1 MPRTFNVE
9 VFNKTVSG
17 AASPNQPKYYSGE
30 EFAALLGSADSMCV
44 QTILDT
50 QGSAS
55 SGEVVRVT
63 LQINNSNESET
74 WETTAFDHVVNY
86 SATSPVSTSWV
97 WAGTAANVR
106 FMVQSLYSNVA
117 VRIIVCGRTLG

>member
-1 MPRTFNVE
+1 MARLFNVE

-30 EFAALLGSADSMCV
+30 EFAALLGSADSMCI

-50 QGSAS
+50 QGGAS
-55 SGEVVRVT
+55 SGVILTVT

-74 WETTAFDHVVNY
+74 WETTAFSHNVSY
-86 SATSPVSTSWV
+86 SATSPVSQSWV

-117 VRIIVCGRTLG
+117 VRIIVCGRVL